1 MTEMEFAERL
11 KRYRKAK
18 NYTQQELADLLGVS
32 NKSVSR
38 WESGGIANMRRSKIS
53 LLAKVLKISPAVLID
68 DEDKPDY
75 SHIKNVVPVPKTKEI
90 PIIGG
95 IACGTPILAEQ
106 NIDGQVKIP
115 EFVQAD
121 FALRCNGD
129 SMIGAHIRDGDLVC
143 IRIQPDVDDGQIA
156 AVLIGEDAT
165 LKRVYHRPD
174 GVMLVAEN
182 PSFAPMVYIGEEC
195 EDIRILGKAM
205 TCISKVR

>member
-1 MTEMEFAERL
+1 MLSDKGKKIYEYIRDCILNLGFSPTVREIGEELGIKSTSTVHYYL
-11 KRYRKAK
+11 K
-18 NYTQQELADLLGVS
+18 ELSEEGYIIKDSMKKRTIKLPSSDACAVPLLGTVTAGLPITAIEE
-32 NKSVSR
+32 V
-38 WESGGIANMRRSKIS
+38 EEYIS
-53 LLAKVLKISPAVLID
+53 IPNLTGDSD
-68 DEDKPDY
+68 DY
-75 SHIKNVVPVPKTKEI
+75 
-90 PIIGG
+90 
-95 IACGTPILAEQ
+95 
-106 NIDGQVKIP
+106 
-115 EFVQAD
+115 
-121 FALRCNGD
+121 FALHVRGD